1 LNSPPR
7 RRLPGVGQF
16 DLPSIA
22 IYQRSASGNARPLR
36 IIKGPRTQL
45 NWPSHVGVHEQRGE
59 IFVANDADDSVLVF
73 RITDNGDVAPT
84 RVIKGERARIK
95 NPTGLT
101 VDQRNNEVWVSNMG
115 NYTISVFPVTAGG
128 NAAPLRTIRGGPQD
142 RVALMIG
149 NPGAVGYDKKRQE
162 ILVPN

>member
-1 LNSPPR
+1 
-7 RRLPGVGQF
+7 
-16 DLPSIA
+16 
-22 IYQRSASGNARPLR
+22 
-36 IIKGPRTQL
+36 
-45 NWPSHVGVHEQRGE
+45 
-59 IFVANDADDSVLVF
+59 VLVF

-115 NYTISVFPVTAGG
+115 NYTISAFPVTANG
-128 NAAPLRTIRGGPQD
+128 NAAPLRTIRGGPTD